1 MRIKIV
7 TLFPE
12 MFENFKSTSVVGRA
26 IEKGYVSIECVD
38 FRTYSTD
45 KHHHVDDTPY
55 GGGAGMVL
63 RCDIIDKCLN
73 DIKSDKSHILLMS
86 PQGKTFNQEM
96 ANRLSLEEEI
106 IIVCGHYE
114 GFDERIRGYV
124 DEEVSVGDFVLTGGE
139 IPAMLISDS
148 VIRLLDGAIRKESFT
163 DDSFYNG
170 LLEYPQYTRPLEYKG
185 EVVPEV
191 LQNGNHELI
200 RKYRL
205 KEALRKTY
213 LRRADLLK
221 LRVFSKE
228 ELILL
233 DEIKEEE
240 EK

>member
-55 GGGAGMVL
+55 GGGVGMVL

-73 DIKSDKSHILLMS
+73 DIKTDKSHILLMS

-170 LLEYPQYTRPLEYKG
+170 LLEYPQYTRPLEYRG
-185 EVVPEV
+185 EIVPEV
-191 LQNGNHELI
+191 LQNGNHDLI

-213 LRRADLLK
+213 LRRPDLLES
-221 LRVFSKE
+221 RVFSKE

>member
-7 TLFPE
+7 TLFPQ

-38 FRTYSTD
+38 FREYSQD

-63 RCDIIDKCLN
+63 RCDIIDRCLE
-73 DIKSDKSHILLMS
+73 DIKTDKSHILLMS
-86 PQGKTFNQEM
+86 PQGKTFNQEI
-96 ANRLSLEEEI
+96 ANRLALEEEI

-114 GFDERIRGYV
+114 GFDERIRSYV
-124 DEEVSVGDFVLTGGE
+124 DEEISVGDFVLTGGE
-139 IPAMLISDS
+139 IPAMAISDS

-191 LQNGNHELI
+191 LQNGNHEHI

-213 LRRADLLK
+213 LRRPDLLK
-221 LRVFSKE
+221 DRNFSKE

>member
-26 IEKGYVSIECVD
+26 TQKGYVSIECVD
-38 FRTYSTD
+38 FRKYSED

-63 RCDIIDKCLN
+63 RCDIIDRCLE
-73 DIKSDKSHILLMS
+73 DIKSNKSHILLMS
-86 PQGKTFNQEM
+86 PQGKTFNQEI
-96 ANRLSLEEEI
+96 ANRLSTEEEI

-124 DEEVSVGDFVLTGGE
+124 DEEISVGDFVLTGGE

-213 LRRADLLK
+213 LRRPDLLDLK
-221 LRVFSKE
+221 EFSKE

-240 EK
+240 K

>member
-213 LRRADLLK
+213 LRRPDLLK
-221 LRVFSKE
+221 QRVFSKE

>member
-170 LLEYPQYTRPLEYKG
+170 LLEY
-185 EVVPEV
+185 
-191 LQNGNHELI
+191 
-200 RKYRL
+200 
-205 KEALRKTY
+205 
-213 LRRADLLK
+213 
-221 LRVFSKE
+221 
-228 ELILL
+228 
-233 DEIKEEE
+233 
-240 EK
+240 

>member
-7 TLFPE
+7 TLFPQ

-38 FRTYSTD
+38 FREYSLD

-63 RCDIIDKCLN
+63 RCDIIDRCLE
-73 DIKSDKSHILLMS
+73 DIKTDKSHILLMS
-86 PQGKTFNQEM
+86 PQGKTFNQEI
-96 ANRLSLEEEI
+96 ANRLALEEEI

-124 DEEVSVGDFVLTGGE
+124 DEEISVGDFVLTGGE
-139 IPAMLISDS
+139 IPAMAISDS

-191 LQNGNHELI
+191 LQNGNHEHI

-213 LRRADLLK
+213 LRRPDLLK
-221 LRVFSKE
+221 DRNFSKE

>member
-7 TLFPE
+7 TLFPQ

-38 FRTYSTD
+38 FREYSED

-63 RCDIIDKCLN
+63 RCDIIDRCLE
-73 DIKSDKSHILLMS
+73 DIKTDNSHILLMS
-86 PQGKTFNQEM
+86 PQGKTFNQEI
-96 ANRLSLEEEI
+96 ANRLACEEEI

-124 DEEVSVGDFVLTGGE
+124 DEEISVGDFVLTGGE
-139 IPAMLISDS
+139 IPAMAISDS

-191 LQNGNHELI
+191 LQNGNHEHI

-213 LRRADLLK
+213 LRRPDLLEG
-221 LRVFSKE
+221 RDFSKE

>member
-38 FRTYSTD
+38 FREYSTD

-96 ANRLSLEEEI
+96 ANRLASLEEI

-124 DEEVSVGDFVLTGGE
+124 DEEISVGDFVLTGGE

-185 EVVPEV
+185 EIVPEV

-213 LRRADLLK
+213 LRRPDLLN
-221 LRVFSKE
+221 LREFSKE